1 MIYILFPECN
11 ILIHVL
17 WGVKQQN
24 TVFAVGKS
32 IFIVREICTG
42 GRTPPLLSY
51 QLSINNEQLIA
62 NSDTDKWSLI

>member
-42 GRTPPLLSY
+42 GRTPPLPD
-51 QLSINNEQLIA
+51 QEQLEKVL
-62 NSDTDKWSLI
+62 SD